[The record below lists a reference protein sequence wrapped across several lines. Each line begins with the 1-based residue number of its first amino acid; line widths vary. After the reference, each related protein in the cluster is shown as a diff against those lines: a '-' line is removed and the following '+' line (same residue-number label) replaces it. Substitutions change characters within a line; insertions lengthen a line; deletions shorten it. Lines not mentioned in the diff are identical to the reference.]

1 MCHPVSDLQDP
12 AHADTAKDAA
22 RFGLCE
28 HCLGRCFARVDYG
41 YGNDERGRILAD
53 AWDLD
58 TVPFEGCHVCEGLLG
73 RIETMAKIVD
83 DTLQGIEFDTFL
95 VGTRIEASIET
106 RQGALFEAIGA
117 EETESIGTE
126 INREI
131 GKRLEQRHGWAV
143 DLEAPDVAAIL
154 DTTFHHVDL
163 DIAPLFLYGRYRK
176 HAREIPQ
183 TKWPCRRC
191 QGTGCADC
199 QASGRTYILSVE
211 ALISAP
217 AIPHARAEDAT
228 FHGAGREDVD
238 ALMIGTGR
246 PFVLELTNPKR
257 RTFDPEQL
265 EAEIN
270 KTAEPAVDI
279 EGLHFVDKEA
289 VPLVKNHRGSK
300 TYGATV
306 QLETPTPTETLK
318 KVCRILEGAEVAQR
332 TPSRVSHR
340 RADKVR
346 HRNVTR
352 CRLREDRPDERQARL
367 LIQGDAGL
375 YVKELI
381 SGDDGRTEPS
391 LASLIGHPATCT
403 ALDVVR
409 VEGPESLDEQA
420 PGTE

>member
-1 MCHPVSDLQDP
+1 MSDLQDP
-12 AHADTAKDAA
+12 AHAETAESAA

-53 AWDLD
+53 AWGLD
-58 TVPFEGCHVCEGLLG
+58 TVAFQDCHVCEGLFG
-73 RIETMAKIVD
+73 RIETMTEVVE
-83 DTLQGIEFDTFL
+83 DTLQAIEFDTFL

-106 RQGALFEAIGA
+106 REEALFDAIGA
-117 EETESIGTE
+117 EETGRIGTE
-126 INREI
+126 VNREI
-131 GKRLEQRHGWAV
+131 GKRLEQRHGWTV
-143 DLEAPDVAAIL
+143 DLEAPDVAAVL

-176 HAREIPQ
+176 HARGIPQ
-183 TKWPCRRC
+183 TRWPCRRC
-191 QGTGCADC
+191 QGTGCTDC
-199 QASGRTYILSVE
+199 QGSGRTYILSVE
-211 ALISAP
+211 ALIAAP
-217 AIPHARAEDAT
+217 AIPQARAEEAT

-257 RTFDPEQL
+257 RRIDPTQL
-265 EAEIN
+265 EATIN
-270 KTAEPAVDI
+270 ATAEPAVDI
-279 EGLHFVDKEA
+279 EGFCFVEKEA
-289 VPLVKNHRGSK
+289 VPIVKNHRGSK
-300 TYGATV
+300 TYEATV
-306 QLETPTPTETLK
+306 QLDTPTPTETLK
-318 KVCRILEGAEVAQR
+318 KACRILEGAEVAQR

-352 CRLREDRPDERQARL
+352 CRLREGSSDGRQARI

-375 YVKELI
+375 YVKELL

-391 LASLIGHPATCT
+391 LAGIIGHPATCT

-409 VEGPESLDEQA
+409 VEGPDRLEGE
-420 PGTE
+420 PPRTE